1 MTSSVN
7 STDTPYRYAAYAN
20 RIRTL
25 LLSAH
30 RYIAYTSE
38 IGESFRPVAHPYL
51 VRSAYAVSWTYL
63 LGDVGHEGY
72 KAYLRNR
79 HALAPPGEAYKDATT
94 DLSQDQVLLG
104 MATGNINISS
114 NSLGHQSQSQSL
126 SQRPSEYAGG
136 SLMPWNT
143 EGIPLIEDYRVVM
156 AKRAI
161 FQGLASMALPA
172 FTIHSVVKYSGRMLR
187 DSKRVFLRTWAPVGV
202 RSFPSLLSSSLF
214 EFKPR

>member
-1 MTSSVN
+1 M
-7 STDTPYRYAAYAN
+7 
-20 RIRTL
+20 
-25 LLSAH
+25 
-30 RYIAYTSE
+30 
-38 IGESFRPVAHPYL
+38 
-51 VRSAYAVSWTYL
+51 
-63 LGDVGHEGY
+63 
-72 KAYLRNR
+72 
-79 HALAPPGEAYKDATT
+79 
-94 DLSQDQVLLG
+94 LLG